1 MSHPTTRLCHPSP
14 FLLLPGC
21 PREAVGYSPRGETSV
36 PSKVAILMG
45 AAAGAA
51 MMAIGGMT
59 HVAAGAGSSAPS
71 VTSSRA
77 VQTGSV
83 SGGARSPISG
93 GVTSGGGAAPL
104 ETLVRGLGG
113 GGASA
118 P

>member
-1 MSHPTTRLCHPSP
+1 
-14 FLLLPGC
+14 
-21 PREAVGYSPRGETSV
+21 V

-45 AAAGAA
+45 TAAGVA
-51 MMAIGGMT
+51 MMAVGGMT

-71 VTSSRA
+71 VTSARA
-77 VQTGSV
+77 VQTGSI

-93 GVTSGGGAAPL
+93 SVTGGARSPISGSVTGGGGAAPL
-104 ETLVRGLGG
+104 ETLVRGLSG

>member
-1 MSHPTTRLCHPSP
+1 MPST
-14 FLLLPGC
+14 L
-21 PREAVGYSPRGETSV
+21 
-36 PSKVAILMG
+36 AIVM
-45 AAAGAA
+45 ATAAGAA

-59 HVAAGAGSSAPS
+59 HAGAGTVSSSVPS

-77 VQTGSV
+77 MQTGSLSGIPRSPV
-83 SGGARSPISG
+83 SGS
-93 GVTSGGGAAPL
+93 VTGGGGGAPL